1 MNQIMYR
8 DENIYGSGIND
19 ILDVISYE
27 VYELGNT
34 DILEYCLDHYVEDK
48 NLKNRI
54 TDLVNNLENY
64 SDLDVFNLVQ
74 DLVVEINYQIKSD
87 LKYCIWL
94 ASEQAVKDLYDGSNI
109 NAYYISDIAEEDF
122 NNYNNDIWKFLNE
135 YYGAF
140 VKLVDGHDLLK
151 N

>member
-1 MNQIMYR
+1 MDKIMYR
-8 DENIYGSGIND
+8 DEDIYGSGIND

-54 TDLVNNLENY
+54 IDLVNNLENY

-74 DLVVEINYQIKSD
+74 DLVVEINYQTKSD
-87 LKYCIWL
+87 LKYCLWL

-109 NAYYISDIAEEDF
+109 NAYYTSDIILSDLG
-122 NNYNNDIWKFLNE
+122 Y
-135 YYGAF
+135 
-140 VKLVDGHDLLK
+140 DGILFAYETEPLPI